1 GRADLQLNL
10 HGYRIEPAEVE
21 RRLLEID
28 GVDMAAVGAPTDA
41 AGFAQLTA
49 FIVPTPGHGFDQKA
63 IVRRLRSVLPGY
75 LVPAVYHVV
84 SEIPVNAQGKRDLNA
99 VPTAPE
105 ADLAVPGVGV
115 SSDPE
120 ATETEVVEGT
130 AGLLRIWREVLSQ
143 ADLGVDDD
151 FFDAGGD
158 SLIATRIAAR
168 IRRELGSD
176 VDVVDVLDY
185 PTVTELSTQLGL

>member
-1 GRADLQLNL
+1 
-10 HGYRIEPAEVE
+10 
-21 RRLLEID
+21 
-28 GVDMAAVGAPTDA
+28 MAAVGAPTDA
-41 AGFAQLTA
+41 AGLAQLTA

-63 IVRRLRSVLPGY
+63 IIRRLRSVLPGY

-84 SEIPVNAQGKRDLNA
+84 SEIPVNAQGKRVLTA
-99 VPTAPE
+99 VPAG
-105 ADLAVPGVGV
+105 LVAVPAGSGVDVPPDTG
-115 SSDPE
+115 
-120 ATETEVVEGT
+120 AEVVEGI

-143 ADLGVDDD
+143 PDLGVDDD

-176 VDVVDVLDY
+176 IDVVDILDY
-185 PTVTELSTQLGL
+185 PTVTELSSQLGL